1 MKSGIT
7 IGLQPR
13 TKALRI
19 IRTPIRQFT
28 IKGRD
33 AYGHPITDYVKD
45 RPGVWLLWIN
55 TVNFKE
61 GTFLRMHDNG
71 MMERVTVYEDGT
83 ELVSIIKP
91 EDE

>member
-1 MKSGIT
+1 MKTGIT

-19 IRTPIRQFT
+19 VRTLRVTDAI
-28 IKGRD
+28 GRAICEGQYED
-33 AYGHPITDYVKD
+33 GY
-45 RPGVWLLWIN
+45 WLLWIN
-55 TVNFKE
+55 TSNFKE